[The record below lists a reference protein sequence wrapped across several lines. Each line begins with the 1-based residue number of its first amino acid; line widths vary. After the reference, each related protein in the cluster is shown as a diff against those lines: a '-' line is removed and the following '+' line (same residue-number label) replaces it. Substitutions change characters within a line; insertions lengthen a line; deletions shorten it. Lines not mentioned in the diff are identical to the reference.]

1 MIMSQLPKNFYWG
14 GSVSS
19 FQTEG
24 AWNEGGKGLSIYD
37 VRPTPA
43 GHADWK
49 VAIDEYHRYKE
60 DIALMKQM
68 HFNFYRFSIAWSRI
82 IPNGDDDVNE
92 EGVAFYN
99 RLIDELIANGITPM
113 ITLVHFDMPYKLV
126 KEYNGFASRY
136 VVDLFERY
144 ARVCMERFGNRVKHW
159 MSFNEQNL
167 HSMRL
172 IYSNAEVVPEGISEP
187 AFLYQVAH
195 NVMIAHCKA
204 VKALRELVPDA
215 KFGGMT
221 TITNYYPA
229 TTTPQNNL
237 FVQKANNLMN
247 MWVTHV
253 HAKGSYPS
261 YYTHYL
267 KERGWYPHFEEG
279 DEELLKNTCDYLCF
293 SYYRSNTLTEGE
305 FDMTTP
311 FADIVEKHVIKNPH
325 LEATEWGW
333 EKDAKGLRYVM
344 NDLYERYDMPIFILE
359 NGMGARESL
368 DENEEIHDDYRI
380 KYHQEHIEE
389 MKKAIIED
397 GVECLGYITW
407 GPIDI
412 PSSSCE
418 VAKRYGF
425 VYVNRTDSE
434 LLDLRR
440 IPKKSFYW
448 IAQVFGSNGEN
459 LSNNE

>member
-1 MIMSQLPKNFYWG
+1 MKQLPKDFYWG

-24 AWNEGGKGLSIYD
+24 AWDEGGKGLSIYD
-37 VRPTPA
+37 VRPTPE

-60 DIALMKQM
+60 DIQLMKQM
-68 HFNFYRFSIAWSRI
+68 GFNFYRFSIAWSRI
-82 IPNGDDDVNE
+82 IPNGDDEVNE

-99 RLIDELIANGITPM
+99 NLIDELIANGITPM

-126 KEYNGFASRY
+126 KEYNGFASRK

-144 ARVCMERFGNRVKHW
+144 ARVCMQRFGDRVKHW

-167 HSMRL
+167 HACSL
-172 IYSNAEVVPEGISEP
+172 IYSNAEKVPEGESK
-187 AFLYQVAH
+187 AKFLYQVAH

-221 TITNYYPA
+221 TITQFYPE
-229 TTTPQNNL
+229 TTSPQNNL
-237 FVQKANNLMN
+237 FVRQISDLVNYWTAEVQATGK
-247 MWVTHV
+247 
-253 HAKGSYPS
+253 YP
-261 YYTHYL
+261 YYYENYL
-267 KERGWYPHFEEG
+267 KNRGWFPQFEEG
-279 DEELLKNTCDYLCF
+279 DEQLMRYTCDYLCF
-293 SYYRSNTLTEGE
+293 SYYRSNVLSEGAL
-305 FDMTTP
+305 DDTTP
-311 FADIVEKHVIKNPH
+311 YNDLMAQHIVKNQY

-333 EKDAKGLRYVM
+333 EKDAVGLRLVM
-344 NDLYERYDMPIFILE
+344 NDMYERWHKPLFILE
-359 NGMGARESL
+359 NGMGAREELNSAGTV
-368 DENEEIHDDYRI
+368 DDDYRI
-380 KYHQEHIEE
+380 QYHRDHITE
-389 MKKAIIED
+389 MKKAILED

-412 PSSSCE
+412 PSSSCQ

-425 VYVNRTDSE
+425 VYVNRTDE
-434 LLDLRR
+434 EIKDLKR

-448 IAQVFGSNGEN
+448 IAKVFKSNGED
-459 LSNNE
+459 LD

>member
-1 MIMSQLPKNFYWG
+1 MNSLPKDFYWG

-24 AWNEGGKGLSIYD
+24 AWNEGGKGVSIYD
-37 VRPTPA
+37 VRPTPE

-60 DIALMKQM
+60 DIALMKEM
-68 HFNFYRFSIAWSRI
+68 GFNFYRFSIAWSRI
-82 IPNGDDDVNE
+82 IPNGDDEVNE
-92 EGVAFYN
+92 EGVAWYN
-99 RLIDELIANGITPM
+99 NLINELIAAHITPM

-126 KEYNGFASRY
+126 KEYNGFASRK

-144 ARVCMERFGNRVKHW
+144 ARVCMERFGDRVKHW

-167 HSMRL
+167 HSCRL
-172 IYSNAEVVPEGISEP
+172 IYSNAEIIPEGKTLPEH
-187 AFLYQVAH
+187 LYQVAH

-229 TTTPQNNL
+229 TTSPQNMLFCKQAYNL
-237 FVQKANNLMN
+237 VSLWVAHVQ
-247 MWVTHV
+247 
-253 HAKGSYPS
+253 AKGEYPS
-261 YYTHYL
+261 YYTAYL
-267 KERGWYPHFEEG
+267 KQRGWFPVFEEG
-279 DEELLKNTCDYLCF
+279 DEELLKYTCDYLAF
-293 SYYRSNTLTEGE
+293 SYYRSNVLTEGT
-305 FDMTTP
+305 FDNTTP
-311 FADIVEKHVIKNPH
+311 FADIVEQHTVPNSYLK
-325 LEATEWGW
+325 ATEWGW
-333 EKDAKGLRYVM
+333 EKDATGLRIVM
-344 NDLYERYDMPIFILE
+344 NDLNERFDLPCFILE
-359 NGMGARESL
+359 NGMGHREEL
-368 DENEEIHDDYRI
+368 DENGEINDDYRI
-380 KYHQEHIEE
+380 EYHRNHIQE
-389 MKKAIIED
+389 MKNAIFQD
-397 GVECLGYITW
+397 GVNCLGYITW

-412 PSSSCE
+412 PSSSCQ

-440 IPKKSFYW
+440 IPKKSFKW
-448 IAQVFGSNGEN
+448 VSKAFKSNGEE
-459 LSNNE
+459 L